1 MAGIQDALEGYAT
14 EDMGITKTYL
24 ITAIIIQLVIT
35 LLT

>member
-24 ITAIIIQLVIT
+24 MTAIMI
-35 LLT
+35 